1 MIRYPFSDSDPTAEV
16 TVTVTDGTNPIED
29 AVVTFTDHDDVGVTF
44 TGTTDS
50 SGETVIEVPLEKYDV
65 TATATGYVDYE
76 HPSQVTVS
84 EDTTLS
90 IAMSIVTDTLTINVD
105 DGTNA
110 ISGATVTI
118 GGDSETTDEN
128 GQAVFDDMPYDD
140 YSVSISADGYTTAT
154 ETVQFRSNHKSFTV
168 SLTATGGTG
177 TVTVTCKDS
186 TEENVSANPII
197 LTTEPFNPS
206 SPSLDIVVGMG
217 YATANT
223 GVYTINEFTEQGQ
236 PTDTVKDVPFGNY
249 YLYANNPIKS
259 ISYTGTLT
267 VDGDE
272 EVTITL
278 TGGK

>member
-1 MIRYPFSDSDPTAEV
+1 ME
-16 TVTVTDGTNPIED
+16 VTVTDGTDPLENA
-29 AVVTFTDHDDVGVTF
+29 AVVFTDYNDVGVSF
-44 TGTTDS
+44 TGTTNS
-50 SGETVIEVPLEKYDV
+50 SGKCTIEVPLEKYDV
-65 TATATGYVDYE
+65 TATCAGYVDYE
-76 HPSQVTVS
+76 HPSQITVS
-84 EDTTLS
+84 GDTTLT
-90 IAMSIVTDTLTINVD
+90 IEMEIITDTLTITVN
-105 DGTNA
+105 DGENA

-118 GGDSETTDEN
+118 SEDSETTDEN

-140 YSVSISADGYTTAT
+140 YSVTVEADGYNDTT
-154 ETVQFRSNHKSFTV
+154 ETLQFRSNHKSFTV

-236 PTDTVKDVPFGNY
+236 PTATVKDVPFGNY
-249 YLYANNPIKS
+249 YLYADNHIKS
-259 ISYTGTLT
+259 ISYNGSLS

-278 TGGK
+278 IPTNNG

>member
-1 MIRYPFSDSDPTAEV
+1 MIRYPFLDNDPTAEV
-16 TVTVTDGTNPIED
+16 TVTVTDGTNPLED

-44 TGTTDS
+44 TGTTDA

-65 TATATGYVDYE
+65 TATCTGYVDYE

-90 IAMSIVTDTLTINVD
+90 IAMSIITDTLTITVD

-118 GGDSETTDEN
+118 GSDSETTDEN

-140 YSVSISADGYTTAT
+140 YSVGVVAEGYTDAT

-168 SLTATGGTG
+168 SLTATGTG
-177 TVTVTCKDS
+177 TVTVTATVNDGVDNPYPLYPDGYVGLS
-186 TEENVSANPII
+186 TDVADWDDPEWQPDV
-197 LTTEPFNPS
+197 
-206 SPSLDIVVGMG
+206 G
-217 YATANT
+217 YADTFDET
-223 GVYTINEFTEQGQ
+223 GTVTL
-236 PTDTVKDVPFGNY
+236 TDIPFGTY
-249 YLYANNPIKS
+249 YLSARDGEYLNE
-259 ISYTGTLT
+259 YDGTLT

-272 EVTITL
+272 TVTITL
-278 TGGK
+278 IPIDNG